1 LVIIKRQKIQI
12 IAYLYRYGDEKM
24 ASVRVRG
31 VGAKIDDKKILQK
44 AKQIRDTFGSDFK
57 IIIEKNHIT
66 VEGKMTH
73 EERKKIDQILA
84 S

>member
-1 LVIIKRQKIQI
+1 
-12 IAYLYRYGDEKM
+12 M
-24 ASVRVRG
+24 ASVRIRG
-31 VGAKIDDKKILQK
+31 VGAKISDKKILEK

-66 VEGKMTH
+66 VEGKMSH
-73 EERKKIDQILA
+73 DIRKKIDKILA

>member
-1 LVIIKRQKIQI
+1 MIIEDTKYKSQHIYIDMEMK
-12 IAYLYRYGDEKM
+12 KM
-24 ASVRVRG
+24 ASVRIRG
-31 VGAKIDDKKILQK
+31 VGAKIDDKKVLQK

>member
-1 LVIIKRQKIQI
+1 MIIEDKKYKSQHIYIDMEMK
-12 IAYLYRYGDEKM
+12 KM
-24 ASVRVRG
+24 ASVRIRG
-31 VGAKIDDKKILQK
+31 VGAKIDDKKVLQK